1 MFPMN
6 EPYLED
12 AKENLVS
19 IDLCLEEYAQ
29 QNLIYLQAKLI
40 LTEMIALKSAYFSQ
54 IWTAEDKIIQE

>member
-54 IWTAEDKIIQE
+54 I